1 MTREQL
7 YENILRKQSFLCV
20 GLDTD
25 LKKVPQHLI
34 ERAAKDKDFDPIF
47 EFNSAIIDATAPYCI
62 AYKPNL
68 AFYEAHGVKGWM
80 AFERTVEYIRNHYPD
95 QFIIAD
101 AKRGDIGNTSKLY
114 ARTFFEEMDVDAV
127 TVAPYMGEDSVT
139 PFLGYPGK
147 WVILLAL
154 TSNKG
159 SQDFQTQLLAPTA
172 RKGTEQHA
180 HGIEGER
187 LFERVILRS
196 QEWVNDY
203 LTQKATDTKDASL
216 STPLPDGRGE
226 GVGLLMYVVGAT
238 QGSAFADIRRLA
250 PNHFL
255 LVPGIG
261 AQGGSLEE
269 VCKYGWNDQCGLIV
283 NSSRAIIYAD
293 STERYADVAAEKAHE
308 VQQQMAAILQQ
319 HA

>member
-1 MTREQL
+1 MTRKELIASIQ
-7 YENILRKQSFLCV
+7 RKRSFLCV

-25 LKKVPQHLI
+25 LKKVPAHLLQ
-34 ERAAKDKDFDPIF
+34 EEDPVF
-47 EFNSAIIDATAPYCI
+47 AFNKAIIDATAPYCV

-68 AFYEAHGVKGWM
+68 AFYESMGVKGWI
-80 AFERTVEYIRNHYPD
+80 AFEKTVSYLRENYPD

-101 AKRGDIGNTSKLY
+101 AKRGDIGNTSAMY
-114 ARTFFEEMDVDAV
+114 ARTFFEEMDLDAV

-139 PFLGYPGK
+139 PFLGYEGK

-159 SQDFQTQLLAPTA
+159 SHDFQL
-172 RKGTEQHA
+172 TEDAQS
-180 HGIEGER
+180 EK
-187 LFERVILRS
+187 LFEKVLRKS
-196 QEWVNDY
+196 QEWAGND
-203 LTQKATDTKDASL
+203 QM
-216 STPLPDGRGE
+216 
-226 GVGLLMYVVGAT
+226 MYVVGAT
-238 QGSAFADIRRLA
+238 QGKAFEDIRRIA

-269 VCKYGWNDQCGLIV
+269 VCKYGMTSECGLIV

-293 STERYADVAAEKAHE
+293 ATERFAQVAGEKARE
-308 VQQQMAAILQQ
+308 VQAQMAQELDGYGI
-319 HA
+319 